1 MTSVAMP
8 VTGARSPVHHWAR
21 STSTSTGVDVVPG
34 NIGRT
39 GRQITLVLS
48 SNTPQPRAQPRP
60 AEPTVSATE
69 QRRFDQPAG
78 LLISALEEATRL
90 ARDAPDE
97 QIVPG
102 PDTVREGIALLRM
115 LPPDVEMPEPVIEPS
130 GALSWAWERDDGS
143 FLALAVTG
151 KGQVQRSAVL
161 DGTEAWG
168 SAPLSERLAPEELA
182 LLTRFRVPHG

>member
-1 MTSVAMP
+1 MP
-8 VTGARSPVHHWAR
+8 VSGARPQVHHWAT
-21 STSTSTGVDVVPG
+21 STSTSTGIDVVPG

-39 GRQITLVLS
+39 ARKITLTLS
-48 SNTPQPRAQPRP
+48 SKTAQPRTQP
-60 AEPTVSATE
+60 RPIEPTVSATE
-69 QRRFDQPAG
+69 KRRFDQPAG
-78 LLISALEEATRL
+78 LLFTALEEATRL
-90 ARDAPDE
+90 AQEAPEE
-97 QIVPG
+97 QLIPS

-143 FLALAVTG
+143 FLVLAVNG
-151 KGQVQRSAVL
+151 QGQVQRSAVL

-168 SAPLSERLAPEELA
+168 LAPLSERLSPDELA